1 MRFITQAARLIRP
14 LSRTSYAFPWTT
26 LCFPLR
32 PLSISS
38 RVLADGPHAS
48 HSTREAPRDPS
59 SGEPVS
65 DTSKED
71 ESKRTGIPDEEV
83 SIRLATTPAP
93 SLFSLTNRTT
103 IVTGGGRGLGLTV
116 LYALLESGSSVAA
129 VDVLPEPAQPAW
141 GQALSLARSKSLDL
155 TYHSLD
161 VTNAQSTAGV
171 FTDIFASAPENR
183 PVRGLFCSAGITLL
197 VPAVEQTPE
206 QFRTVLDVNLT
217 GSFFCAQAFA
227 REYTVRNPPPAEAP
241 GADEVES
248 GKLKEDTSWKGRGA
262 SIVLTGSMSATVAN
276 VGLDCIS
283 YNASKAGVVQMGRNM
298 AMEWGRKGIRVNS
311 LSPGYIRTALT
322 AALLA
327 QDPSLEKIW
336 LHGSL
341 MGRIST
347 PDEFRGPVIY
357 LLSDASSYMTGAD
370 MLVDGGHTA
379 I

>member
-1 MRFITQAARLIRP
+1 M
-14 LSRTSYAFPWTT
+14 
-26 LCFPLR
+26 
-32 PLSISS
+32 
-38 RVLADGPHAS
+38 
-48 HSTREAPRDPS
+48 
-59 SGEPVS
+59 
-65 DTSKED
+65 
-71 ESKRTGIPDEEV
+71 
-83 SIRLATTPAP
+83 
-93 SLFSLTNRTT
+93 
-103 IVTGGGRGLGLTV
+103 TGGGRGLGLTV

-298 AMEWGRKGIRVNS
+298 AMEWGRKGIRVNVGSPAHSFDFRWGIAADYGQS
-311 LSPGYIRTALT
+311 LSPGYV
-322 AALLA
+322 
-327 QDPSLEKIW
+327 SG
-336 LHGSL
+336 LHQAE
-341 MGRIST
+341 R
-347 PDEFRGPVIY
+347 D
-357 LLSDASSYMTGAD
+357 SDGW
-370 MLVDGGHTA
+370 LVDTDGIDGGLTSA
-379 I
+379 RSESGKNLAAWESDGSDLYARRVQR